1 MLKQEF
7 SDRTGFYPSADMY
20 AIIENKYLEM
30 DVGKDR
36 FCKMYKN
43 NDEGLAEY
51 IQSAADKE
59 TVTMLDEMTKKVKE
73 EKEALQCRIRI
84 LESGSLGCRV
94 RTPLQELPEPYHLGF
109 HRRG

>member
-51 IQSAADKE
+51 IQSAADGQ
-59 TVTMLDEMTKKVKE
+59 
-73 EKEALQCRIRI
+73 ASRASIN
-84 LESGSLGCRV
+84 G
-94 RTPLQELPEPYHLGF
+94 Y
-109 HRRG
+109 

>member
-7 SDRTGFYPSADMY
+7 SDRTGFYPSADIY

-73 EKEALQCRIRI
+73 EREALQCRIRI
-84 LESGSLGCRV
+84 LESGMKD
-94 RTPLQELPEPYHLGF
+94 LQFLYDKELE
-109 HRRG
+109 

>member
-59 TVTMLDEMTKKVKE
+59 TVVYPSERKLAASWFYFSWKIEKE
-73 EKEALQCRIRI
+73 EKEKKENEDKKKDSQRNKKK
-84 LESGSLGCRV
+84 
-94 RTPLQELPEPYHLGF
+94 
-109 HRRG
+109 

>member
-51 IQSAADKE
+51 P
-59 TVTMLDEMTKKVKE
+59 
-73 EKEALQCRIRI
+73 
-84 LESGSLGCRV
+84 GSS
-94 RTPLQELPEPYHLGF
+94 
-109 HRRG
+109 